1 LTQIVLEIVPWRT
14 AGLRAPGVIAGSG
27 RMTLGSPGPGVAGL
41 VVVVALVDVDS
52 VAVVTIAGPVLQ

>member
-27 RMTLGSPGPGVAGL
+27 RMTLGSPGPGVAGV
-41 VVVVALVDVDS
+41 VVVVALVDVD
-52 VAVVTIAGPVLQ
+52 

>member
-1 LTQIVLEIVPWRT
+1 
-14 AGLRAPGVIAGSG
+14 
-27 RMTLGSPGPGVAGL
+27 MTLGVAGF